1 MHTRHTQLLDFVNSE
16 NRISVALLAQKLQ
29 VSEVTIRKDLDILEK
44 RGLLRREHGFAVMI
58 ASDDIGHH
66 LSFNYD
72 NKRRIAQKAAA
83 SVKNGETVMI
93 ESGSCCA
100 LLAEELATNRRD
112 ITVITNS
119 AFIAAFIRKAPAAR
133 IVLLGGDY
141 QNESQVMVGPMLKKC
156 VQDFFVDKVF
166 IGTDGFT
173 EKNGF
178 TGNNLLRTEAIRAM
192 AERANKIIILTESIK
207 FSQQGVVTQFKSEEI
222 AVIFTDD
229 HIPEEKKQFLQKLN
243 TIIYTVPC
251 E

>member
-1 MHTRHTQLLDFVNSE
+1 MHTRHTQLLDFVNNE

-100 LLAEELATNRRD
+100 LLAEELATKRRG
-112 ITVITNS
+112 ITIITNS
-119 AFIAAFIRKAPAAR
+119 AFIAAFIRKSPAAR

-173 EKNGF
+173 EKHGF

-222 AVIFTDD
+222 AAIFTDD

-243 TIIYTVPC
+243 TIIYTVPF

>member
-1 MHTRHTQLLDFVNSE
+1 
-16 NRISVALLAQKLQ
+16 
-29 VSEVTIRKDLDILEK
+29 
-44 RGLLRREHGFAVMI
+44 
-58 ASDDIGHH
+58 
-66 LSFNYD
+66 
-72 NKRRIAQKAAA
+72 
-83 SVKNGETVMI
+83 
-93 ESGSCCA
+93 
-100 LLAEELATNRRD
+100 
-112 ITVITNS
+112 
-119 AFIAAFIRKAPAAR
+119 
-133 IVLLGGDY
+133 LLGGDY